1 MICVFVEDTQM
12 LSQTKLWLINFAA
25 AFVGSLIVFSGGMA
39 GPALAQ
45 SPNYIASETIESPFG
60 KLDFVNG
67 YPTAETSQHLFDQRT
82 FQRAIEVFQTHIAA
96 VSMFNLRRGNAA
108 IGGKEPWQITYF
120 PRLMDSRSVWLTAS
134 SHTVYASTFLNLGRD
149 SATVVEIPP
158 KMLGIFD
165 DMWMRWI
172 VDVGPTGPD
181 KGRGGRFLILPP
193 DYKAKV
199 PSGYFTA
206 TSRTSG
212 VWLILR
218 AELVDGKADV
228 ANELI
233 RSKLRVYP
241 LAKARNAPKTEF
253 VDGSGV
259 PANTVFSDDYSFFED
274 LAQLIQQEPID
285 AISPT
290 ERFYLA
296 SIGIE
301 KGKPFDPDSHTTPI
315 LGMAARVGAAMARAN
330 SYTST
335 DPAKWIYPDRK
346 WVTGLIGENCKFEEN
361 GYINIDR
368 LAYFSYLAT
377 GNTPAMF
384 SKLVGEGSQYLVT
397 YVDAAGEF
405 LDGAQSYTLKIPPKI
420 PAKDWSVTVYSP
432 ESRSMLQNGTPFP
445 AVSSYSKPEANPDGS
460 IDLYFSPKVATGR
473 EHNSIKTVSGKG
485 WFPIFRLYSPLEPF
499 YKRTWKLN
507 DLQPAG

>member
-1 MICVFVEDTQM
+1 M
-12 LSQTKLWLINFAA
+12 LSQTKLWLTKFAA
-25 AFVGSLIVFSGGMA
+25 AFIGPLIVLSGGTA

-45 SPNYIASETIESPFG
+45 SPNYIGTETIESPFG

-120 PRLMDSRSVWLTAS
+120 PRLMDSKSVWLTANS
-134 SHTVYASTFLNLGRD
+134 QTVYASTFLNLDRD
-149 SATVVEIPP
+149 GATVVEVPP

-181 KGRGGRFLILPP
+181 KGNGGRFLILPSG
-193 DYKAKV
+193 YKAKV

-212 VWLILR
+212 VWLIFR
-218 AELVDGKADV
+218 AELVDGKTDV
-228 ANELI
+228 ADELI

-253 VDGSGV
+253 VDGSSV
-259 PANTVFSDDYSFFED
+259 PASTVFSDDYLFFMD
-274 LAQLIQQEPID
+274 LAQLIQEEPID

-301 KGKPFDPDSHTTPI
+301 KGKPFAPGSHITQI
-315 LGMAARVGAAMARAN
+315 LGLAARVGAAMARAN
-330 SYTST
+330 SYAST
-335 DPAKWIYPDRK
+335 DLDKWIYPDRK
-346 WVTGLIGENCKFEEN
+346 WMTGLIGGNCKFEEN
-361 GYINIDR
+361 GYVNIDR

-377 GNTPAMF
+377 GDTPAMF
-384 SKLVGEGSQYLVT
+384 LKLVGEGLQYLVT
-397 YVDAAGEF
+397 YVDATGEF
-405 LDGAQSYTLKIPPKI
+405 LDGAQPYTLKIPAKI
-420 PAKDWSVTVYSP
+420 PAKDWSVTVYNS

-460 IDLYFSPKVATGR
+460 INLYFGPKVATGR
-473 EHNSIKTVSGKG
+473 ERNSIKTVPGKG
-485 WFPIFRLYSPLEPF
+485 WFPIFRLYGPLEPF
-499 YKRTWKLN
+499 YNKTWKLN
-507 DLQPAG
+507 DLQTAR